1 MRYAAL
7 VVVLALVLFGVVTPP
22 PDEASPAPVVGREP
36 QALAVCAVQE
46 GSGRSTTISVLST
59 VDGPIQLSLFSG
71 GETAGTLET
80 STGASGSTLIPVGDL
95 AAVGTVGALLEL
107 PNPFSVAGTLVAGA
121 TSFSAEACP
130 QTPAPEVFLAGGTT
144 VAGESFSMQFMNPFA
159 GEAIVS
165 LRVVSEAGI
174 ESNERF
180 DSIVIPPR
188 SMRSVDFNEF
198 LPGRERISVR
208 VTTELGRALV
218 IGQQEVEGESSVWNA
233 VPASGDWFV
242 PIPAGEPSRTLLI
255 GSPAAIEVDY
265 QVDFY
270 GPDGLEEALVT
281 GVLPVGGE
289 VELDLD
295 EISLDA
301 SAVRVVSTGPVV
313 PVLRI
318 DSPEGLATT
327 SGSPV
332 EANRLMLPGAS
343 SQAGGL
349 ARLVILNASIE
360 DATVSI
366 RPLRERSSIREL
378 PVPSDGILELTL
390 EPADGYVIE
399 STSPVV
405 ALWVASTGS
414 ATAAAIGVPIEN
426 G

>member
-1 MRYAAL
+1 
-7 VVVLALVLFGVVTPP
+7 
-22 PDEASPAPVVGREP
+22 
-36 QALAVCAVQE
+36 
-46 GSGRSTTISVLST
+46 
-59 VDGPIQLSLFSG
+59 
-71 GETAGTLET
+71 
-80 STGASGSTLIPVGDL
+80 
-95 AAVGTVGALLEL
+95 
-107 PNPFSVAGTLVAGA
+107 
-121 TSFSAEACP
+121 
-130 QTPAPEVFLAGGTT
+130 
-144 VAGESFSMQFMNPFA
+144 
-159 GEAIVS
+159 
-165 LRVVSEAGI
+165 
-174 ESNERF
+174 
-180 DSIVIPPR
+180 
-188 SMRSVDFNEF
+188 MRSVDFNEF

-390 EPADGYVIE
+390 EPADGYLIE

-414 ATAAAIGVPIEN
+414 ATAAAIGVPIED